1 MKSSSIRTKTTL
13 PKELNTRDY
22 ITDRIMELL
31 IPGTELSSLELS
43 MQIGIT
49 RERLENVI
57 TQMSNSYLLYECEE
71 GGVRIY
77 GRLCG
82 N

>member
-1 MKSSSIRTKTTL
+1 MKPSSIRTKTTL

-43 MQIGIT
+43 VQIGIT

-71 GGVRIY
+71 DGVRIY
-77 GRLCG
+77 GRLCRQ
-82 N
+82 